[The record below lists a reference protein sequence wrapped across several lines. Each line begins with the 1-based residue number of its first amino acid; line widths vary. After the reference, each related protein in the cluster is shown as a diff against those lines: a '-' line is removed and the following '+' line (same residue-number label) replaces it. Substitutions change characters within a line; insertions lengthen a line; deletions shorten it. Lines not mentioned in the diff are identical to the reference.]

1 LSPRPDVSEER
12 KQQITEAATTVFSRL
27 GFHKAR
33 IDDIAAEAGLSK
45 GTLYLYYKS
54 KDEIIASLL
63 AKLFDRE
70 FAALDSLKKDQ
81 RPAAERLLVFVEQ
94 STSALLKWQR
104 IIPIM
109 FEFLSRISRQSVV
122 QQAFKS
128 YFHSYMERLTPIIQQ
143 GIDSGEFKSV
153 DAQEIAIAIGAIFEG
168 TILLWVYDP
177 EFINVQHHVSSGV
190 QFLLEGIKT

>member
-1 LSPRPDVSEER
+1 LSPRPSVSEER

-33 IDDIAAEAGLSK
+33 IDDIADEAGLSK
-45 GTLYLYYKS
+45 GTLYLYFKS

-70 FAALDSLKKDQ
+70 LAALDSLIKDQ
-81 RPAAERLLVFVEQ
+81 RPAAERLLEYVEQ
-94 STSALLKWQR
+94 TTSALHKWQR
-104 IIPIM
+104 LLPIM

-128 YFHSYMERLTPIIQQ
+128 YFHSYMEKLTPIIQQ
-143 GIDSGEFKSV
+143 GIDSGEFKSE
-153 DAQEIAIAIGAIFEG
+153 DAHEIAIAVGAIFEG

-177 EFINVQHHVSSGV
+177 EFINLQRHVSSGV

>member
-1 LSPRPDVSEER
+1 LAPRPNVSEER
-12 KQQITEAATTVFSRL
+12 KHQITEAATTVFSRL

-45 GTLYLYYKS
+45 GTLYLYFKS
-54 KDEIIASLL
+54 KDEIITSLL
-63 AKLFDRE
+63 SKMFERE
-70 FAALDSLKKDQ
+70 FAALDSLKNDP
-81 RPAAERLLVFVEQ
+81 RPAADRLLAFVEQ
-94 STSALLKWQR
+94 SNNALLKWQR

-128 YFHSYMERLTPIIQQ
+128 YFRSYMELLIPIIQQ
-143 GIDSGEFKSV
+143 GIDSGEFKSA
-153 DAQEIAIAIGAIFEG
+153 DANEIAIAVGAFIEG

-177 EFINVQHHVSSGV
+177 EFINLQHHISSGV
-190 QFLLEGIKT
+190 EHLLEGIKT

>member
-1 LSPRPDVSEER
+1 MTPRPDVSLER

-45 GTLYLYYKS
+45 GTLYLYFKS
-54 KDEIIASLL
+54 KDDIIASLL
-63 AKLFDRE
+63 SKMFERE
-70 FAALDSLKKDQ
+70 LAALDSLKNDQ

-94 STSALLKWQR
+94 SNNALIKWQR

-128 YFHSYMERLTPIIQQ
+128 YFQSYMEMLTPIIQQ

-153 DAQEIAIAIGAIFEG
+153 DAQEIAIAVGAIIEG

-177 EFINVQHHVSSGV
+177 EFINLQRHVYTGV
-190 QFLLEGIKT
+190 QLLLEGIKT

>member
-45 GTLYLYYKS
+45 GTLYLYFKS

-70 FAALDSLKKDQ
+70 LSILHTLQKDT
-81 RPAAERLLVFVEQ
+81 RPSAERLLDFIEY
-94 STSALLKWQR
+94 SINDILKWQR
-104 IIPIM
+104 FMPIM
-109 FEFLSRISRQSVV
+109 YEFLSRISRQSVV
-122 QQAFKS
+122 QQAFKN
-128 YFHSYMERLTPIIQQ
+128 YFRSYMEIFTPIIQQ
-143 GIDSGEFKSV
+143 GIDSGEFKAV
-153 DAQEIAIAIGAIFEG
+153 DAYEIAIAIGAIIEG
-168 TILLWVYDP
+168 TILLWVYDS
-177 EFINVQHHVSSGV
+177 EMVNLQRHVSSGV
-190 QFLLEGIKT
+190 QLLLEGIKA

>member
-1 LSPRPDVSEER
+1 MSPRPDVSTER
-12 KQQITEAATTVFSRL
+12 KKQITDAATTVFSRQ

-45 GTLYLYYKS
+45 GTLYLYFKS
-54 KDEIIASLL
+54 KDDIIASLL
-63 AKLFDRE
+63 SKMFERE
-70 FAALDSLKKDQ
+70 LAALDSLKKDQ

-94 STSALLKWQR
+94 FNKALLKWQR

-128 YFHSYMERLTPIIQQ
+128 YFHSYMEMLTPIIQQ
-143 GIDSGEFKSV
+143 GVDSGEFKPV
-153 DAQEIAIAIGAIFEG
+153 DVQEIAIAVGAIIEG
-168 TILLWVYDP
+168 TIILWVYDP
-177 EFINVQHHVSSGV
+177 EYINLQRHVYTGV
-190 QFLLEGIKT
+190 QLLLEGIKT